1 MKAGMAVSTL
11 LPWFTYE
18 ELVDWTSGGG
28 EDIREVDGLKILG
41 KSN

>member
-11 LPWFTYE
+11 LPWSMYE
-18 ELVDWTSGGG
+18 ELVDWTSGGDG
-28 EDIREVDGLKILG
+28 DIREVDGLKILE